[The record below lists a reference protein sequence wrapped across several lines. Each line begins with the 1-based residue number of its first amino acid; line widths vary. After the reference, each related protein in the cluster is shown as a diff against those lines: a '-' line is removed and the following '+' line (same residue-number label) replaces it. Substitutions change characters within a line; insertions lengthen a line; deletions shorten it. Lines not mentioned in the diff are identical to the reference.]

1 MEQICGS
8 YVVRCG
14 TVLRSLIGQRR
25 QLVGPRN
32 ALVAGRLGVWPRW
45 LGLVLYEQ
53 RQLDDG
59 AEVVVT
65 VDARL
70 VELAVQIVL
79 QSADYDVRIDGEDR
93 DKW

>member
-1 MEQICGS
+1 M
-8 YVVRCG
+8 
-14 TVLRSLIGQRR
+14 
-25 QLVGPRN
+25 
-32 ALVAGRLGVWPRW
+32 WPRW